1 MTATAIMDVVSH
13 EELMRPSERPWT
25 IDDLDEDYGDA
36 RRYEII
42 DGSLHVS
49 PPPFF
54 QHTLI
59 ESRLVSH
66 LQAQA
71 PDGVHAFTGAGIHK
85 VIDATHWLIPDA
97 VVVRAGTVARR
108 PDYLAPEDLLLAVEV
123 VSTSSVTH
131 DRVTKRGLYARL
143 GIEHYWII
151 EQVRELRLT
160 ALRLKGPELEEAAVF
175 GPADLVELEEPFP
188 VRFRLAE
195 LVA

>member
-36 RRYEII
+36 RRYEIV

-59 ESRLVSH
+59 EGRLVAR

-71 PDGVHAFTGAGIHK
+71 PAGVDALTGAGIHK

-97 VVVRAGTVARR
+97 VVLRAGTAVRR

-131 DRVTKRGLYARL
+131 DWMTKRGLYARL

-151 EQVRELRLT
+151 EQAHELRLT
-160 ALRLKGPELEEAAVF
+160 ALRLKGPEFEQVAVF
-175 GPADLVELEEPFP
+175 GADDVVELEEPFP